1 MRKTL
6 AMVLA
11 LAMTLSLTA
20 CGGGSQPNSAGSGA
34 ASSGAAPSGSVSTPA
49 DASTPAG
56 SEDGVISSVVDLNTD
71 WLPYDEDGN
80 LKLTDRDADGMN
92 GVVSSANYYASK
104 IGTQIIENGGNA
116 IDAAVAVGFAMSTVE
131 SYYSGL
137 GGGGYMLI
145 RFAETGETVFLDFR
159 ETAPTGATPDL
170 WPKDAD
176 GKYAGYYDMQIG
188 PQGIAVPGYVK
199 GMLYALEN
207 YGTLPRGEVLSPA
220 VELANK
226 GFPVGAYMNEV
237 LTEHY
242 DWYTTTDETAHIYYN
257 DGVPYEVGDI
267 YTNPELGATI
277 QKIID
282 EGEDGFYK
290 GSVAEA
296 IVNTCNKLGN
306 TMTMEDLEQYE
317 VKVRE
322 PVSGN
327 YHGYTVISSPPSSS
341 GGTSVV
347 EILNM
352 LENFDISGM
361 KVNSPEYINVFAE
374 AFKIAFADR
383 AQYIADTDFTD
394 VPLDGLTSKEYAAE
408 RAKLIELNT
417 TKDYLSGE
425 PYGFQGSNTTHFSIM
440 DKQGNIVSVTQTN
453 NGGSGITAEGT
464 GVLLNGE
471 MADFSTGADNANSI
485 QEGKRPLSSMSPTII
500 LDPEGN
506 PYAAVGTPGS
516 TRIIT
521 TMAEVVSHIIDHH
534 MDIQTAINMPRFF
547 CNGGDLYM
555 ETRIDESVAKELEG
569 MGYTIQRTKDYDT
582 YYGGVHGVLK
592 QADGSLRG
600 GADPRRDGKALGY

>member
-1 MRKTL
+1 MKKKCLSMIL
-6 AMVLA
+6 AC
-11 LAMTLSLTA
+11 AMALSLAA
-20 CGGGSQPNSAGSGA
+20 CGTPSSGSSASSAPA
-34 ASSGAAPSGSVSTPA
+34 ASSPAASSPAVSAPAESV
-49 DASTPAG
+49 D
-56 SEDGVISSVVDLNTD
+56 DGVISSVVNLNED
-71 WLPYDEDGN
+71 WLPYDDDGN

-92 GVVSSANYYASK
+92 GVVTSANYYASK

-159 ETAPTGATPDL
+159 EVAPSGANPDI
-170 WPKDAD
+170 WPLKDD
-176 GKYAGYYDMQIG
+176 GTYGGYYDMQLS

-199 GMLYALEN
+199 GMMYALET
-207 YGTLPRGEVLSPA
+207 YGTMSREEVLSPA
-220 VELANK
+220 AELANK
-226 GFPVGAYMNEV
+226 GFPVGAFMNQV
-237 LTEHY
+237 LTDDY
-242 DWYTTTDETAHIYYN
+242 DWYTITDETARIYYK
-257 DGVPYEVGDI
+257 DGMPYEVGEI
-267 YTNPELGATI
+267 YTNPDLGATI

-282 EGEDGFYK
+282 EGADGFYK
-290 GSVAEA
+290 GSVAES
-296 IVNTCNKLGN
+296 IVATANQYGN
-306 TMTMEDLEQYE
+306 TMTMEDLANYE

-327 YHGYTVISSPPSSS
+327 YRGYTVISSPPSSS

-347 EILNM
+347 EILNIV
-352 LENFDISGM
+352 ENYDVPGM
-361 KVNSPEYINVFAE
+361 DVNSPEYINLFTE

-394 VPLDGLTSKEYAAE
+394 VPLAGLTSKEYAAT
-408 RAKLIELNT
+408 RAAEIELGT
-417 TKDYLSGE
+417 TKSYLSGE

-440 DKQGNIVSVTQTN
+440 DNQGNVVSCTQTN
-453 NGGSGITAEGT
+453 NGGSGITAVGT

-471 MADFSTGADNANSI
+471 MADFSSGWDNANSI
-485 QEGKRPLSSMSPTII
+485 VEGKRPLSSMSPTII
-500 LDPEGN
+500 LDEDGN
-506 PYAAVGTPGS
+506 PYAAIGTPGS

-521 TMAEVVSHIIDHH
+521 TAAQVISHIIDHK

-555 ETRIDESVAKELEG
+555 ETRIDEAISDELAD

-582 YYGGVHGVLK
+582 YYGGVHGVVK

>member
-1 MRKTL
+1 MKKLLAITL
-6 AMVLA
+6 AA
-11 LAMTLSLTA
+11 AMTLSLYG
-20 CGGGSQPNSAGSGA
+20 CGSAGTSNSGTGSSSGA
-34 ASSGAAPSGSVSTPA
+34 ASSAQQASAPV
-49 DASTPAG
+49 D
-56 SEDGVISSVVDLNTD
+56 DGVISSVVNLNTD
-71 WLPYDEDGN
+71 WLPYDDNGN

-104 IGTQIIENGGNA
+104 IGTQVIENGGNA

-159 ETAPTGATPDL
+159 EVAPTGANPDI
-170 WPKDAD
+170 WPKDAE
-176 GKYAGYYDMQIG
+176 GKYGGYYDMQLS

-199 GMLYALEN
+199 GMMYALEN
-207 YGTLPRGEVLSPA
+207 YGTMSREEVLTPA
-220 VELANK
+220 MELANK
-226 GFPVGAYMNEV
+226 GFPVGAFMSGV
-237 LTEHY
+237 LQDEY
-242 DWYTTTDETAHIYYN
+242 DWYTITDETAKIYYN
-257 DGVPYEVGDI
+257 DGMPYNVGDI
-267 YTNPELGATI
+267 YTNPDLGGTI

-282 EGEDGFYK
+282 EGADGFYK
-290 GSVAEA
+290 GSVAQA
-296 IVNTCNKLGN
+296 IVDTCNKYGN
-306 TMTMEDLEQYE
+306 TMTMEDLENYE

-347 EILNM
+347 EILNI
-352 LENFDISGM
+352 LENFDVADM
-361 KVNSPEYINVFAE
+361 AVNSPEYINLFAE

-383 AQYIADTDFTD
+383 AAYIGDTDFID
-394 VPLDGLTSKEYAAE
+394 VPLTGLTSKEYAAD
-408 RAKLIELNT
+408 RAQMIELNT

-440 DKQGNIVSVTQTN
+440 DKQGNMVSVTQTN

-471 MADFSTGADNANSI
+471 MADFSAGWDNANSI
-485 QEGKRPLSSMSPTII
+485 EEGKRPLSSMSPTII
-500 LDPEGN
+500 LDPDGN
-506 PYAAVGTPGS
+506 PYAAIGTPGS
-516 TRIIT
+516 VRIIT
-521 TMAEVVSHIIDHH
+521 TMAQVVSHIIDHH

-555 ETRIDESVAKELEG
+555 ETRIDESVSDELEK

-582 YYGGVHGVLK
+582 YYGGVHGVLQ

>member
-1 MRKTL
+1 MKKITAL
-6 AMVLA
+6 VTALA
-11 LAMTLSLTA
+11 LVSSLTA
-20 CGGGSQPNSAGSGA
+20 CGPKAPAGSSGSA
-34 ASSGAAPSGSVSTPA
+34 QPPAGGASSGAGGSSS
-49 DASTPAG
+49 DEG
-56 SEDGVISSVVDLNTD
+56 SGVISSVVDLNTD
-71 WLPYDEDGN
+71 WLPYDENGN
-80 LKLTDRDADGMN
+80 LKLDDRDANGMN

-104 IGTQIIENGGNA
+104 IGTQIIEKGGNA

-145 RFAETGETVFLDFR
+145 RFAETGETVFVDFR
-159 ETAPTGATPDL
+159 EVAPTGANPEL

-176 GKYAGYYDMQIG
+176 GNYVGYYDMQIG
-188 PQGIAVPGYVK
+188 PQGIAVPSYVK
-199 GMLYALEN
+199 GMMYALEN
-207 YGTLPRGEVLSPA
+207 YGTMTREEVLSPS

-237 LTEHY
+237 LTDHY
-242 DWYTTTDETAHIYYN
+242 DWYTLTDETAKIYYN
-257 DGVPYEVGDI
+257 DGIPYSVGDI
-267 YTNPELGATI
+267 YTNPDLGATI

-282 EGEDGFYK
+282 QGADGFYT
-290 GSVAEA
+290 GSVAES
-296 IVNTCNKLGN
+296 IVKTCNEHGN
-306 TMTMEDLEQYE
+306 TMTMEDLQNYE

-322 PVSGN
+322 PVSGT

-347 EILNM
+347 EILNI
-352 LENFDISGM
+352 LENFDVSGM
-361 KVNSPEYINVFAE
+361 EVNSAEYINAFSE

-383 AQYIADTDFTD
+383 AQFIADTDFTD
-394 VPLDGLTSKEYAAE
+394 VPLEGLTSKDYAAE
-408 RAKLIELNT
+408 RAKLIELGT

-425 PYGFQGSNTTHFSIM
+425 PYGFQGSNTTHYSIM
-440 DKQGNIVSVTQTN
+440 DKQGNVVSVTQTN
-453 NGGSGITAEGT
+453 NGGSGITAVGT

-485 QEGKRPLSSMSPTII
+485 EPGKRPLSSMSPTII
-500 LDPEGN
+500 LDANGN
-506 PYAAVGTPGS
+506 PYAALGSPGS

-521 TMAEVVSHIIDHH
+521 TMAQVVSHLIDHK
-534 MDIQTAINMPRFF
+534 MDVQAAIDMPRFF

-555 ETRIDESVAKELEG
+555 ETRIEETVSQELEG

-582 YYGGVHGVLK
+582 YYGGVHGVVH
-592 QADGSLRG
+592 QDDGSLRG

>member
-1 MRKTL
+1 MKRF
-6 AMVLA
+6 LA
-11 LAMTLSLTA
+11 LALTAAMALSLAGCNSAAPPSSSGSGST
-20 CGGGSQPNSAGSGA
+20 GPVSSSQP
-34 ASSGAAPSGSVSTPA
+34 PA
-49 DASTPAG
+49 DSTNN
-56 SEDGVISSVVDLNTD
+56 GVISSVVDLNTD
-71 WLPYDEDGN
+71 WLPYDSSGS

-104 IGTQIIENGGNA
+104 IGTQIIEDGGNA
-116 IDAAVAVGFAMSTVE
+116 IDAAVAVGFAISTVE

-145 RFAETGETVFLDFR
+145 RFADTGETVFLDFR
-159 ETAPTGATPDL
+159 EVAPTGANPEL

-176 GKYAGYYDMQIG
+176 GNYVDYYGMQIG

-199 GMLYALEN
+199 GMLHALEN
-207 YGTLPRGEVLSPA
+207 YGTMSRDQVLAPA

-237 LTEHY
+237 LSDHY
-242 DWYTTTDETAHIYYN
+242 DWYTLTDETAKIYYN
-257 DGVPYEVGDI
+257 DGIPYAVGDI
-267 YTNPELGATI
+267 YTNPDLGATI

-282 EGEDGFYK
+282 DGVDGFYA
-290 GSVAEA
+290 GSVAES
-296 IVNTCNKLGN
+296 IVKTCNDNGN
-306 TMTMEDLEQYE
+306 TMTMEDLQNYE
-317 VKVRE
+317 VKVRQ
-322 PVSGN
+322 PVSGS

-347 EILNM
+347 EILNIM
-352 LENFDISGM
+352 EGFDVSGM
-361 KVNSPEYINVFAE
+361 EVNSPEYINAFTE

-383 AQYIADTDFTD
+383 AEYIADTDFTD
-394 VPLDGLTSKEYAAE
+394 VPLEGLTSKDYAAS
-408 RAKLIELNT
+408 RAKLIELGT
-417 TKDYLSGE
+417 TQDYLSGE

-453 NGGSGITAEGT
+453 NGGSGITAVGT

-485 QEGKRPLSSMSPTII
+485 AEGKRPLSSMSPTII
-500 LDPEGN
+500 LDPAGN
-506 PYAAVGTPGS
+506 PYAAIGTPGS

-521 TMAEVVSHIIDHH
+521 TIAQVISHLIDHH

-555 ETRIDESVAKELEG
+555 ETRIDESVAKALED

>member
-1 MRKTL
+1 MKIRRS
-6 AMVLA
+6 LA
-11 LAMTLSLTA
+11 LFLALGITASLAA
-20 CGGGSQPNSAGSGA
+20 CSPSAPPTPPAVSNNPPASANSGSG
-34 ASSGAAPSGSVSTPA
+34 SSDSQNA
-49 DASTPAG
+49 
-56 SEDGVISSVVDLNTD
+56 DGVISSVVDLNTD
-71 WLPYDEDGN
+71 WLPYDDNGN

-145 RFAETGETVFLDFR
+145 RFADTGEIVFLDFR
-159 ETAPTGATPDL
+159 ETAPTGANPDL

-176 GKYAGYYDMQIG
+176 GNYAGYYDMQIG

-199 GMLYALEN
+199 GMMYALEN
-207 YGTLPRGEVLSPA
+207 YGTMSREQVLSPS

-226 GFPVGAYMNEV
+226 GFPVGAFMNEV
-237 LTEHY
+237 LTDHY
-242 DWYTTTDETAHIYYN
+242 DWYTFTDETAKIYYN
-257 DGVPYEVGDI
+257 DGIPYSVGDI
-267 YTNPELGATI
+267 YTNPDLGATI

-282 EGEDGFYK
+282 QGADGFYT
-290 GSVAEA
+290 GSVAES
-296 IVNTCNKLGN
+296 IVKTCNDLGN
-306 TMTMEDLEQYE
+306 TMTMEDLQNYE

-341 GGTSVV
+341 GGTSVI
-347 EILNM
+347 EILNI
-352 LENFDISGM
+352 LENFDVSGM

-383 AQYIADTDFTD
+383 AEYIADTDFTD
-394 VPLDGLTSKEYAAE
+394 VPLAGLTSKDYAAN
-408 RAKLIELNT
+408 RARLIELGT

-425 PYGFQGSNTTHFSIM
+425 PYGFQGGNTTHFSIM

-453 NGGSGITAEGT
+453 NGGSGVTAVGT

-471 MADFSTGADNANSI
+471 MADFATGWDNANSI
-485 QEGKRPLSSMSPTII
+485 EAGKRPLSSMSPTII
-500 LDPEGN
+500 LDPDGN
-506 PYAAVGTPGS
+506 PYAAIGSPGS
-516 TRIIT
+516 VRIIT
-521 TMAEVVSHIIDHH
+521 TMAQVVSHIIDHH

-555 ETRIDESVAKELEG
+555 ETRIDTSVSDALEA
-569 MGYTIQRTKDYDT
+569 MGYTIQCTKDYDT